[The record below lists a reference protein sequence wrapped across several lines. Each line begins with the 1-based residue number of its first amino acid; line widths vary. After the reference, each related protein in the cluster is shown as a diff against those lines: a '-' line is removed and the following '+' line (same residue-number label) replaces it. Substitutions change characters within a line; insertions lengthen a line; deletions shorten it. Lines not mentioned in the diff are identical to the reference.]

1 MRARP
6 GSFSRL
12 RFGRDLAV
20 AIVAA
25 VLGVVTLISREWIEV
40 VFGVDPDGG
49 SGGLEWAT
57 VIGLFE
63 VAAVAS
69 LEARVVWRRRRMPQV

>member
-1 MRARP
+1 MRARR
-6 GSFSRL
+6 GNFSRL
-12 RFGRDLAV
+12 RFGLDIAV

-49 SGGLEWAT
+49 SGGLEWAI
-57 VIGLFE
+57 VIGLFV
-63 VAAVAS
+63 VAAVAA
-69 LEARVVWRRRRMPQV
+69 LAARVDWRRRQMAQV

>member
-12 RFGRDLAV
+12 RFGLDLTI
-20 AIVAA
+20 AIAA
-25 VLGVVTLISREWIEV
+25 TVLGVVTLISREWIEL

-49 SGGLEWAT
+49 SGGLEWAI
-57 VIGLFE
+57 VIGLFA
-63 VAAVAS
+63 VAAVAA
-69 LEARVVWRRRRMPQV
+69 LAARVDWRRRQMAQV